1 MARGTVCSEG
11 FGLDV
16 PPEKPSLQ
24 TTHSRK
30 DGSSPRTEYET
41 ATMTTHDT
49 LQTQVGAGSGVIAV
63 SPKEREHMRQRMFFV
78 AGFLIDLRL
87 RRQHRMLEL
96 AELC

>member
-1 MARGTVCSEG
+1 M
-11 FGLDV
+11 
-16 PPEKPSLQ
+16 Q

-49 LQTQVGAGSGVIAV
+49 LQTQVGAGGGVIAV

-78 AGFLIDLRL
+78 ARFLIDLRL